1 MSITELDKWLSQH
14 KNEIPQK
21 PTWKRTLLDNM
32 GCTKL
37 ENRWSDL
44 YQFFLLEEEEHGLKD
59 LFIRSLEELLEEL
72 IGVEKGWMKNFC
84 VLREYPT
91 KESSTEEEGGCEKT
105 DDDSGSHKKENSH
118 KKEKGRIDLLILGED
133 KKAIII
139 ENKVFHTLDDNP
151 LEQYVKTTKA
161 KGWTDIKVIVLALYN
176 NYGDINS
183 IDGCDCLN
191 LTHSNYINKVMEN
204 LPNYLLEANSF
215 YLLILKN
222 FIQNIINVTNMS
234 ATNDELIFF
243 SKEFEY
249 ISKIQGLYSR
259 IIREYKSSLNKIKF
273 KDDELKPDY
282 KSINDDDNNQLVYFQ
297 YKECPNL
304 YLTVMLNY
312 LWNKEGQNKPK
323 EGQNKPFVRIV
334 LEIHPDGKNLEEID
348 NVIRKQIA
356 EKPKD
361 YKNVKYS
368 NLEDKNK
375 TWRHLAYVDYDIQFK
390 NGEQFIRPEELVTK
404 IKNIKLSESKIY
416 ELGIKVIEQIKQ
428 IKRNDCAKI

>member
-1 MSITELDKWLSQH
+1 MSITELDEWLSQH

-21 PTWKRTLLDNM
+21 LTWKRTLLDIM

-44 YQFFLLEEEEHGLKD
+44 YQFFLLEGEEHGLKD
-59 LFIRSLEELLEEL
+59 LFIRSLEEL
-72 IGVEKGWMKNFC
+72 IGVDKGWMKNFC
-84 VLREYPT
+84 VLREDST
-91 KESSTEEEGGCEKT
+91 KESSTEKEGGCEKQN
-105 DDDSGSHKKENSH
+105 KNRNSH

-139 ENKVFHTLDDNP
+139 ENKVFHTLDNP

-183 IDGCDCLN
+183 IDGCECLN

-204 LPNYLLEANSF
+204 LPNYLSEANSF

-234 ATNDELIFF
+234 ATDDELLFF

-259 IIREYKSSLNKIKF
+259 IIREFKSSLNKIKF
-273 KDDELKPDY
+273 KYDELKPDY

-297 YKECPNL
+297 YKESPNL

-312 LWNKEGQNKPK
+312 LWNKEGH
-323 EGQNKPFVRIV
+323 NKPFVRIV

-348 NVIRKQIA
+348 NVIR
-356 EKPKD
+356 EKTKGDKD
-361 YKNVKYS
+361 VKYS

-375 TWRHLAYVDYDIQFK
+375 SWRHLAYVDYDIRFE
-390 NGEQFIRPEELVTK
+390 NGEQFIRPEELVTQ
-404 IKNIKLSESKIY
+404 IKNIKLSKSKIY
-416 ELGIKVIEQIKQ
+416 ELGIKVIEQIK
-428 IKRNDCAKI
+428 RNDCAKI

>member
-1 MSITELDKWLSQH
+1 MSITKLEEWLSQH

-21 PTWKRTLLDNM
+21 PTWKRTLLDIM

-59 LFIRSLEELLEEL
+59 LFIRSLEEL

-91 KESSTEEEGGCEKT
+91 KESSTE
-105 DDDSGSHKKENSH
+105 KE
-118 KKEKGRIDLLILGED
+118 GRIDLLILGED

-139 ENKVFHTLDDNP
+139 ENKVFHTLEDNP
-151 LEQYVKTTKA
+151 LEQYVKTTKE
-161 KGWTDIKVIVLALYN
+161 KGWTDIKLIVLSLSN
-176 NYGDINS
+176 NYGDIDS
-183 IDGCDCLN
+183 IDGCKCLN
-191 LTHSNYINKVMEN
+191 LTHSNYINKVKEN

-234 ATNDELIFF
+234 ATNDELLFF

-259 IIREYKSSLNKIKF
+259 IIREYKLSLNKIEF
-273 KDDELKPDY
+273 DGLKPDY

-297 YKECPNL
+297 YKKWPNL

-312 LWNKEGQNKPK
+312 LWNK

-348 NVIRKQIA
+348 NVIR
-356 EKPKD
+356 EKTKGDKD
-361 YKNVKYS
+361 VKYS

-375 TWRHLAYVDYDIQFK
+375 SWRHLAYVDYDIKFK
-390 NGEQFIRPEELVTK
+390 NGEQFIRPEELVTQ

-416 ELGIKVIEQIKQ
+416 KLWEEVIDEIK
-428 IKRNDCAKI
+428 NDCA

>member
-1 MSITELDKWLSQH
+1 MSITELDEWLSQH

-59 LFIRSLEELLEEL
+59 LFIRSLEEL

-84 VLREYPT
+84 VLREDST
-91 KESSTEEEGGCEKT
+91 RESSIDAEEDCCEKQNN
-105 DDDSGSHKKENSH
+105 DRNSH

-139 ENKVFHTLDDNP
+139 ENKVFHNLDNP
-151 LEQYVKTTKA
+151 LEQYVKTTKS

-191 LTHSNYINKVMEN
+191 LTHSNYINKVMEK
-204 LPNYLLEANSF
+204 LPNYLSEANSF

>member
-1 MSITELDKWLSQH
+1 MSITELEEWLSQH

-59 LFIRSLEELLEEL
+59 LFIRSLEEL

-91 KESSTEEEGGCEKT
+91 KESSTEEEGGREKQNN
-105 DDDSGSHKKENSH
+105 DSDSP

-176 NYGDINS
+176 YYGDINS
-183 IDGCDCLN
+183 IDGCKCLN

-273 KDDELKPDY
+273 KHDELKPDY

-297 YKECPNL
+297 YKDSPNL

-312 LWNKEGQNKPK
+312 LWNKEGQN
-323 EGQNKPFVRIV
+323 NPFVRIV
-334 LEIHPDGKNLEEID
+334 LEIHPDGKNLEKID
-348 NVIRKQIA
+348 NIIKNQIA
-356 EKPKD
+356 EQPKD
-361 YKNVKYS
+361 DTNVKYS
-368 NLEDKNK
+368 KLEDKNK
-375 TWRHLAYVDYDIQFK
+375 SWRHLAYVDYDIQFK
-390 NGEQFIRPEELVTK
+390 KGEQFIRPEELVTQ
-404 IKNIKLSESKIY
+404 IKNIKLSKSKIY
-416 ELGIKVIEQIKQ
+416 ELGIKVIDEIK
-428 IKRNDCAKI
+428 KK

>member
-1 MSITELDKWLSQH
+1 MSITELDEWLSQH
-14 KNEIPQK
+14 KNEIPQN
-21 PTWKRTLLDNM
+21 PTWKRTLLDIM

-59 LFIRSLEELLEEL
+59 LFIRSLEEL
-72 IGVEKGWMKNFC
+72 IRVDKGWMKNFC
-84 VLREYPT
+84 VLREDST
-91 KESSTEEEGGCEKT
+91 RESSIDAEGGREKQNN
-105 DDDSGSHKKENSH
+105 GGNSH

-139 ENKVFHTLDDNP
+139 ENKVFHNLDDNP

-161 KGWTDIKVIVLALYN
+161 KGWTDIKLIVLSLSN
-176 NYGDINS
+176 NYGDIDP
-183 IDGCDCLN
+183 IDGCKCLN
-191 LTHSNYINKVMEN
+191 LTHSNYINKVKEN
-204 LPNYLLEANSF
+204 LPNYLSEANSF

-312 LWNKEGQNKPK
+312 LWIWNKE
-323 EGQNKPFVRIV
+323 EQNKPFVKIV

-348 NVIRKQIA
+348 KVIRKQIA
-356 EKPKD
+356 EQPKD
-361 YKNVKYS
+361 DTNVKYS

-375 TWRHLAYVDYDIQFK
+375 LWRHLAYVDYPFE
-390 NGEQFIRPEELVTK
+390 NGEQFIRPEELVTQ

-416 ELGIKVIEQIKQ
+416 KLGKEVINLINSEK
-428 IKRNDCAKI
+428 

>member
-1 MSITELDKWLSQH
+1 MSIKDLNEWLSQH

-21 PTWKRTLLDNM
+21 PTWKRTLLDIM

-59 LFIRSLEELLEEL
+59 LFIRSLEEL

-84 VLREYPT
+84 VLREDST
-91 KESSTEEEGGCEKT
+91 RESSLDAEEDCGAKQNN
-105 DDDSGSHKKENSH
+105 DKNSH

-139 ENKVFHTLDDNP
+139 ENKVFHTLEDNP
-151 LEQYVKTTKA
+151 LEQYVKTTKE
-161 KGWTDIKVIVLALYN
+161 KKWTDIKVIVLSLYN

-183 IDGCDCLN
+183 IDGCECLN
-191 LTHSNYINKVMEN
+191 LTHSDYIIKVMEK
-204 LPNYLLEANSF
+204 LPNYLSEANSF

-234 ATNDELIFF
+234 ATDDELLFF

-249 ISKIQGLYSR
+249 ISNIQGLYSR
-259 IIREYKSSLNKIKF
+259 IIREYKLSLNKIEF
-273 KDDELKPDY
+273 NGLKPYY
-282 KSINDDDNNQLVYFQ
+282 KSINDNDNNQLVYLQ
-297 YKECPNL
+297 YKEWPNL

-312 LWNKEGQNKPK
+312 LWNKEGH
-323 EGQNKPFVRIV
+323 NKPFVRIV

-348 NVIRKQIA
+348 KVIRKQIA
-356 EKPKD
+356 KQPKD
-361 YKNVKYS
+361 DTNVKYS

-375 TWRHLAYVDYDIQFK
+375 LWRHLAYVDYDIQFE
-390 NGEQFIRPEELVTK
+390 NGKQFIRPEELVTQ

-416 ELGIKVIEQIKQ
+416 KLGKTLLNEIKT
-428 IKRNDCAKI
+428 NDCAKI

>member
-1 MSITELDKWLSQH
+1 MSITKLDEWLSRH

-21 PTWKRTLLDNM
+21 PTWKRTLLDIM

-59 LFIRSLEELLEEL
+59 LFIRSLEEL
-72 IGVEKGWMKNFC
+72 IGVKKGWMKNFC

-91 KESSTEEEGGCEKT
+91 KESSTEEEG
-105 DDDSGSHKKENSH
+105 
-118 KKEKGRIDLLILGED
+118 RIDLLILGED

-139 ENKVFHTLDDNP
+139 ENKVFHNLDDNP
-151 LEQYVKTTKA
+151 LEQYVKTTKE
-161 KGWTDIKVIVLALYN
+161 KGWTDIKVIVLSLSN
-176 NYGDINS
+176 NYGDIDS
-183 IDGCDCLN
+183 IDGCKCLN
-191 LTHSNYINKVMEN
+191 LTHSNYINKVKEN
-204 LPNYLLEANSF
+204 LPNYLSEANSF

-222 FIQNIINVTNMS
+222 FIQNIKNVTNMS

-243 SKEFEY
+243 SKKFEY

-259 IIREYKSSLNKIKF
+259 IIREYKSSLNKIEV
-273 KDDELKPDY
+273 DGLKPYY

-297 YKECPNL
+297 YEKCPNL

-312 LWNKEGQNKPK
+312 LWIWNKEGQNKPK
-323 EGQNKPFVRIV
+323 EGQNNPFVRIV

-390 NGEQFIRPEELVTK
+390 NGEQFIRPEELARQ
-404 IKNIKLSESKIY
+404 IKNKLSESEIY
-416 ELGIKVIEQIKQ
+416 KLGGKLLNK
-428 IKRNDCAKI
+428 

>member
-1 MSITELDKWLSQH
+1 MSITKLDEWLSQH

-21 PTWKRTLLDNM
+21 PTWKRTLLDIM

-59 LFIRSLEELLEEL
+59 LFIRSLEEL
-72 IGVEKGWMKNFC
+72 IGVKKGWMKNFC

-91 KESSTEEEGGCEKT
+91 KESSTDAEEDCREKQNN
-105 DDDSGSHKKENSH
+105 DSDSR

-139 ENKVFHTLDDNP
+139 ENKVFHNLDDNP

-161 KGWTDIKVIVLALYN
+161 KGWTDIKLIVLSLSN
-176 NYGDINS
+176 NYGDIDP
-183 IDGCDCLN
+183 IDGCKCLN
-191 LTHSNYINKVMEN
+191 RTHSNYINKVMEN

-222 FIQNIINVTNMS
+222 FIQNIKNVTNMS

-273 KDDELKPDY
+273 KHDELKPDY

-297 YKECPNL
+297 YEKCPNL

-312 LWNKEGQNKPK
+312 LWIWNKEEKNKPFVNK

-348 NVIRKQIA
+348 NVIRIKIAKQ
-356 EKPKD
+356 PKGD
-361 YKNVKYS
+361 TNVKYS

-375 TWRHLAYVDYDIQFK
+375 SWRHLAYVDYDIKFK
-390 NGEQFIRPEELVTK
+390 NGEQFIRPEELVTQ
-404 IKNIKLSESKIY
+404 IKNIKLSESEIY
-416 ELGIKVIEQIKQ
+416 KLGKEVIKLINPEK
-428 IKRNDCAKI
+428 

>member
-1 MSITELDKWLSQH
+1 M
-14 KNEIPQK
+14 
-21 PTWKRTLLDNM
+21 
-32 GCTKL
+32 
-37 ENRWSDL
+37 
-44 YQFFLLEEEEHGLKD
+44 
-59 LFIRSLEELLEEL
+59 
-72 IGVEKGWMKNFC
+72 EK
-84 VLREYPT
+84 
-91 KESSTEEEGGCEKT
+91 
-105 DDDSGSHKKENSH
+105 
-118 KKEKGRIDLLILGED
+118 
-133 KKAIII
+133 
-139 ENKVFHTLDDNP
+139 
-151 LEQYVKTTKA
+151 
-161 KGWTDIKVIVLALYN
+161 
-176 NYGDINS
+176 
-183 IDGCDCLN
+183 
-191 LTHSNYINKVMEN
+191 

-273 KDDELKPDY
+273 KHDELKPDY

-297 YKECPNL
+297 YKESPNL

-323 EGQNKPFVRIV
+323 EGQNKPKEGQNNPFVRIV

-390 NGEQFIRPEELVTK
+390 NGEQFIRPEELARQ
-404 IKNIKLSESKIY
+404 IKNKLSESEIY
-416 ELGIKVIEQIKQ
+416 KLGGKLLNK
-428 IKRNDCAKI
+428 

>member
-1 MSITELDKWLSQH
+1 MSITELDEWLSQH
-14 KNEIPQK
+14 KNEIPQN
-21 PTWKRTLLDNM
+21 PTWKRTLLDIM

-59 LFIRSLEELLEEL
+59 LFIRSLEEL
-72 IGVEKGWMKNFC
+72 IRVDKGWMKNFC
-84 VLREYPT
+84 VLREDST
-91 KESSTEEEGGCEKT
+91 RESSIDAEGGREKQNN
-105 DDDSGSHKKENSH
+105 GGNSH

-139 ENKVFHTLDDNP
+139 ENKVFHNLDDNP

-161 KGWTDIKVIVLALYN
+161 KGWTDIKLIVLSLSN
-176 NYGDINS
+176 NYGDIDP
-183 IDGCDCLN
+183 IDGCKCLN
-191 LTHSNYINKVMEN
+191 LTHSNYINKVKEN
-204 LPNYLLEANSF
+204 LPNYLSEANSF

-312 LWNKEGQNKPK
+312 LWNKEGH
-323 EGQNKPFVRIV
+323 NKPFVRIV

-348 NVIRKQIA
+348 NVIRGKT
-356 EKPKD
+356 KGDKD
-361 YKNVKYS
+361 VKYS
-368 NLEDKNK
+368 NLEDQN
-375 TWRHLAYVDYDIQFK
+375 
-390 NGEQFIRPEELVTK
+390 
-404 IKNIKLSESKIY
+404 
-416 ELGIKVIEQIKQ
+416 
-428 IKRNDCAKI
+428 

>member
-1 MSITELDKWLSQH
+1 MSIKDLEKWLSQH

-21 PTWKRTLLDNM
+21 PTWKRTLLDIM

-59 LFIRSLEELLEEL
+59 LFIRSLEEL
-72 IGVEKGWMKNFC
+72 IGVKKGWMKNFC

-91 KESSTEEEGGCEKT
+91 KESSTEEEG
-105 DDDSGSHKKENSH
+105 
-118 KKEKGRIDLLILGED
+118 RIDLLILGED

-139 ENKVFHTLDDNP
+139 ENKVFHNLDNP

-176 NYGDINS
+176 NYGDIDS
-183 IDGCDCLN
+183 IDGCECLN
-191 LTHSNYINKVMEN
+191 RTHSNYINKVMEN
-204 LPNYLLEANSF
+204 LPNYLSEANSF

-222 FIQNIINVTNMS
+222 FIQNIKNVTNMS
-234 ATNDELIFF
+234 ATNDELLFF
-243 SKEFEY
+243 SKGFEY

-259 IIREYKSSLNKIKF
+259 IIREYKSSLNKIEV
-273 KDDELKPDY
+273 DGLKPYY

-297 YKECPNL
+297 YEKWPNL

-312 LWNKEGQNKPK
+312 LWNK

-348 NVIRKQIA
+348 NVIR
-356 EKPKD
+356 EKTKGDKD
-361 YKNVKYS
+361 VKYS

-375 TWRHLAYVDYDIQFK
+375 SWRHLAYVDYDIQFE
-390 NGEQFIRPEELVTK
+390 NGEQFIRPEELARQ
-404 IKNIKLSESKIY
+404 IKNKLSESKIY
-416 ELGIKVIEQIKQ
+416 KLWEEVIDEIKE
-428 IKRNDCAKI
+428 NDCAKI

>member
-1 MSITELDKWLSQH
+1 MSIKDLEKWLSQH

-21 PTWKRTLLDNM
+21 PTWKRTLLDIM

-59 LFIRSLEELLEEL
+59 LFIRSLEEFI

-91 KESSTEEEGGCEKT
+91 KESSTEEKGGGEKT
-105 DDDSGSHKKENSH
+105 DDENKSSKKENSH

-139 ENKVFHTLDDNP
+139 ENKVFHNLDDNP
-151 LEQYVKTTKA
+151 LEQYVKTTKE
-161 KGWTDIKVIVLALYN
+161 KGWTDIKVIVLSLSN
-176 NYGDINS
+176 NYGDIDS
-183 IDGCDCLN
+183 IDGCKCLN

-234 ATNDELIFF
+234 ATNDELLFF

-259 IIREYKSSLNKIKF
+259 IIREYKSSLNKIEV
-273 KDDELKPDY
+273 DELKPDY

-297 YKECPNL
+297 YEKCPNL

-312 LWNKEGQNKPK
+312 LWNKEGKNKPK
-323 EGQNKPFVRIV
+323 EGKNKPKEGKNKPFVRIV

-348 NVIRKQIA
+348 NVIRIKIAKQ
-356 EKPKD
+356 PKGD
-361 YKNVKYS
+361 TNVKYS

-375 TWRHLAYVDYDIQFK
+375 SWRHLAYVDYGIPFK
-390 NGEQFIRPEELVTK
+390 KGEQFIRPEELARQ
-404 IKNIKLSESKIY
+404 IKNKLSESEIY
-416 ELGIKVIEQIKQ
+416 KLGEEVIEQIK
-428 IKRNDCAKI
+428 KNDCAKI

>member
-1 MSITELDKWLSQH
+1 MSITELDKWLSLH
-14 KNEIPQK
+14 KSEIPQK
-21 PTWKRTLLDNM
+21 PTWKRTLLDIM

-59 LFIRSLEELLEEL
+59 LFIRSLEEL
-72 IGVEKGWMKNFC
+72 IGVKKGWMKNFC

-91 KESSTEEEGGCEKT
+91 KEPSTDAEEDCREKQNN
-105 DDDSGSHKKENSH
+105 DSDSR

-139 ENKVFHTLDDNP
+139 ENKVFHNLDDNP

-161 KGWTDIKVIVLALYN
+161 KGWTDIKLIVLSLSN
-176 NYGDINS
+176 NYGDIDS
-183 IDGCDCLN
+183 IDGCECLN
-191 LTHSNYINKVMEN
+191 LTHSNYINKVMKN

-222 FIQNIINVTNMS
+222 FIQNIKNVTNMS

-243 SKEFEY
+243 SKEFEN

-259 IIREYKSSLNKIKF
+259 IIREYKSSLNKIEF
-273 KDDELKPDY
+273 DGLKPYY

-297 YKECPNL
+297 YEKCPNL

-312 LWNKEGQNKPK
+312 LWNKEGQD
-323 EGQNKPFVRIV
+323 KPFVRIV
-334 LEIHPDGKNLEEID
+334 LEIHPDGKNLEAID
-348 NVIRKQIA
+348 EVIRDD
-356 EKPKD
+356 KD
-361 YKNVKYS
+361 VGDDKDVKYS

-375 TWRHLAYVDYDIQFK
+375 SWRHLAYVDYDIKPRNNEQFIRPED
-390 NGEQFIRPEELVTK
+390 NEQFIRPEELARQ
-404 IKNIKLSESKIY
+404 IKDIKLSKSKIY
-416 ELGIKVIEQIKQ
+416 ELGEKVI
-428 IKRNDCAKI
+428 DKINKKK

>member
-1 MSITELDKWLSQH
+1 MSITELDEWLSQH

-59 LFIRSLEELLEEL
+59 LFIRSLEEFI

-91 KESSTEEEGGCEKT
+91 KESSTEEEGGCKKT
-105 DDDSGSHKKENSH
+105 DDDSDSQ

-176 NYGDINS
+176 YYGDIDS
-183 IDGCDCLN
+183 IDGCECLN

-234 ATNDELIFF
+234 ATDDELLFF

-259 IIREYKSSLNKIKF
+259 IIREYKLSLNKIEF
-273 KDDELKPDY
+273 DGLKPYY

-297 YKECPNL
+297 YKKWPNL

-312 LWNKEGQNKPK
+312 LWNK

-348 NVIRKQIA
+348 NVIR
-356 EKPKD
+356 EKTKGDKD
-361 YKNVKYS
+361 VKYS

-375 TWRHLAYVDYDIQFK
+375 SWRHLAYVDYDIQFE
-390 NGEQFIRPEELVTK
+390 NGEQFIRPEELVTQ

-416 ELGIKVIEQIKQ
+416 KLWEEVIDEIKE
-428 IKRNDCAKI
+428 NDCAKI

>member
-1 MSITELDKWLSQH
+1 MSIKDLEEWLSQH

-21 PTWKRTLLDNM
+21 PTWKRTLLDIM

-59 LFIRSLEELLEEL
+59 LFIRSLEEFI

-91 KESSTEEEGGCEKT
+91 KESSTEKEGGGEKT
-105 DDDSGSHKKENSH
+105 DDENKSSKKENSH

-151 LEQYVKTTKA
+151 LEQYVKTTKE
-161 KGWTDIKVIVLALYN
+161 KGWTDIKVIVLSLSN
-176 NYGDINS
+176 NYGDIDS
-183 IDGCDCLN
+183 IDGCKCLN

-234 ATNDELIFF
+234 ATNDELLFF

-259 IIREYKSSLNKIKF
+259 IIREYKSSLNKIEF
-273 KDDELKPDY
+273 DGLKPYY

-297 YKECPNL
+297 YEKCPNL

-312 LWNKEGQNKPK
+312 LWIWNKEGHKKPFVNK
-323 EGQNKPFVRIV
+323 EGQNKPFVKIV
-334 LEIHPDGKNLEEID
+334 LEIHPDGKNLEAID
-348 NVIRKQIA
+348 NVIIKQIA
-356 EKPKD
+356 EHPKD
-361 YKNVKYS
+361 YTNVKYS

-375 TWRHLAYVDYDIQFK
+375 SWRHLAYVDYDIQFK
-390 NGEQFIRPEELVTK
+390 NGEQFIRPEELARQ
-404 IKNIKLSESKIY
+404 IKNKLSESNIY
-416 ELGIKVIEQIKQ
+416 KLGKEVIKLINPE
-428 IKRNDCAKI
+428 NDCAKI